1 MGGSAHIVTRQ
12 VHGGG
17 AQLSYSDQAGAWGG
31 SAHTVTRQVHGGAQ
45 LIQ

>member
-1 MGGSAHIVTRQ
+1 M
-12 VHGGG
+12 GGG